1 MFMNIEEVADIIKS
15 IAEGFEE
22 SCLDCMDKNRNIVE
36 DLIREQLYAGLDS
49 KGYFLNPT
57 YDNDPF
63 FDDDGVWKGRSKDYK
78 KWKEK
83 ITPPETSYL
92 LRLPPRPTNIPNLK
106 ITGNFY
112 DSIKASKG
120 NNELQILSSGFD
132 DGSEIIKK
140 YGDNIL
146 GVSDTAIEYFNKS
159 YLMPWLEDFYKSCGY
174 EL

>member
-1 MFMNIEEVADIIKS
+1 MNAN
-15 IAEGFEE
+15 G
-22 SCLDCMDKNRNIVE
+22 
-36 DLIREQLYAGLDS
+36 
-49 KGYFLNPT
+49 
-57 YDNDPF
+57 
-63 FDDDGVWKGRSKDYK
+63 
-78 KWKEK
+78 
-83 ITPPETSYL
+83 
-92 LRLPPRPTNIPNLK
+92 LK